1 MREKGIGRQFLW
13 AIYYRIRESSTVEI
27 QQATKHKF
35 SVEGNPGW
43 SIHKKVCPLTFLV
56 TIKLNSCLK
65 LAQNSACHY
74 CVLWLRCSQ
83 PLSLS
88 RISRASCGPCD
99 VLPMFPTLLCQSG
112 IQEISPYSLAYSY
125 WGLLGP
131 SAGDS
136 MTQDKQVNFMLYW
149 TLCIKHKT
157 FFFHF

>member
-99 VLPMFPTLLCQSG
+99 VLPMFPTLLCQGFKKSVL
-112 IQEISPYSLAYSY
+112 ILWPIPTEDFLALQLETPWPRINKLTSC
-125 WGLLGP
+125 
-131 SAGDS
+131 
-136 MTQDKQVNFMLYW
+136 
-149 TLCIKHKT
+149 CIEHCA
-157 FFFHF
+157 